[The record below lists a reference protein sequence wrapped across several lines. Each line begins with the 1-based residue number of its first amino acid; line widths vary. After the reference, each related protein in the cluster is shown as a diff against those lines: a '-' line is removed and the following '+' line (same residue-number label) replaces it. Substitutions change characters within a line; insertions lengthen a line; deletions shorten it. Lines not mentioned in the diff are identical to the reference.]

1 MIDHQSFLVPWG
13 ASMDCASLDRY
24 LEAYLEGRLRRA
36 QWLVLRRHVQTCPAC
51 RTRVEQLRRFEVDL
65 HRRLRTMDR
74 VPRLWTGLELDLVGL
89 PGGVNGTTLLLPGNS
104 DEQLPGAVERSPVLP
119 SATLSA
125 LPLKPAR
132 PERERRWPAIVFLC
146 LVIAGSGGAWYAAH
160 QSSRRPGDLLDGLDH
175 LAPSGP
181 AQAETTTVATP
192 ASLATP
198 ALVAEPFDPGS
209 DAGLA
214 VDGAGLPAW
223 LEQRFGRHVDLPI
236 PDGFR
241 ALGGR
246 MVDLGPVEIPA
257 VLMAGKDARVLL
269 IPGPDGTLSRTAD
282 IGSFADSQGLGHRTW
297 RQDGATFD
305 AVAAMSSERLDAL
318 LGVADGIN

>member
-1 MIDHQSFLVPWG
+1 
-13 ASMDCASLDRY
+13 MDCASLDRY

-89 PGGVNGTTLLLPGNS
+89 PGGANGTTLLLPGNS
-104 DEQLPGAVERSPVLP
+104 EEQQARTVERSPALP
-119 SATLSA
+119 SAALPA

-132 PERERRWPAIVFLC
+132 LERERRWPAIVFLC
-146 LVIAGSGGAWYAAH
+146 LAIAGSGGAWYVAH
-160 QSSRRPGDLLDGLDH
+160 QSSRPGDLLDGLDH

-181 AQAETTTVATP
+181 VQAAAATGFV
-192 ASLATP
+192 TP
-198 ALVAEPFDPGS
+198 ALVAEHFDPGS
-209 DAGLA
+209 DAALA
-214 VDGAGLPAW
+214 VDGAGLSGW

-236 PDGFR
+236 PAGFS

-269 IPGPDGTLSRTAD
+269 IPGPDGTVSRTAD
-282 IGSFADSQGLGHRTW
+282 ISSFADSQGLGHLSW

-305 AVAAMSSERLDAL
+305 ALAAMSSDRLDAL